1 MSNQSPTNTDT
12 MLGPLLSLRRQMDV
26 ARQTPDGIVHA
37 PPSDAELVLET
48 INDECLASL
57 FERVA
62 VLEKRCGLIPVE
74 AAGDSPTSSLAA
86 E

>member
-12 MLGPLLSLRRQMDV
+12 MLGPLLSLRRQMDA

-48 INDECLASL
+48 ISECLASL